1 MTLSAMIEK
10 GLLCPNSPSRIKNG
24 RKPIPRF
31 EIPVSHAVDYDTAQL
46 PVDPYTLG
54 VLIGDGSLTRS
65 VIAFS
70 CSDTDISVM
79 ERVKNRL
86 PDGYTLTK
94 HDNPSCPQYIIAQ
107 TVSGGKHGFRKKIDN
122 LCLCVHSGDKFIP
135 EVYKISSVSQR
146 LDLLRG
152 LMDTDGSCINNKTTF
167 HTTSP
172 KLASDVV
179 ELVRSLGGTAKV
191 SYYVREDKNSDDY
204 QVRIK
209 MPDCPF
215 FLERKAR
222 EWSPTKPSRY
232 IVEAAYMGETE
243 CQCIKVSGEDEL
255 YITDDYIVTHN
266 TTLGCSA
273 PNPVLFD
280 YDGGAQRING
290 AHQVPTVQITS
301 WADTAAALDEITREM
316 PECESIIID
325 TAGKMLDYM
334 SAYIIANDSKMGQRD
349 GSLSLKGY
357 GVRKNM
363 FVNFLKQLQIM
374 GKNVVFIAHEREE
387 KRGDD
392 IVKRP
397 EIGGSSAN
405 DLIKELDLVGYM
417 SAIGRDRTIAFDP
430 TEYYYAKNT
439 CSLPAV
445 DRLPVLVDEH
455 GTAKGENSYLCGLID
470 TYRKRQEERQRMTA
484 DYEQLVAT
492 VTAAIEDSN
501 TLEEV
506 NELTAKIPGMQH
518 VYNSKILL
526 ATRLNDRAKALGFKF
541 DKLSKTYV
549 GA

>member
-1 MTLSAMIEK
+1 MGIIKQPGEIAPKKTISILIYGQP
-10 GLLCPNSPSRIKNG
+10 GL
-24 RKPIPRF
+24 
-31 EIPVSHAVDYDTAQL
+31 
-46 PVDPYTLG
+46 
-54 VLIGDGSLTRS
+54 
-65 VIAFS
+65 
-70 CSDTDISVM
+70 
-79 ERVKNRL
+79 
-86 PDGYTLTK
+86 
-94 HDNPSCPQYIIAQ
+94 
-107 TVSGGKHGFRKKIDN
+107 GK
-122 LCLCVHSGDKFIP
+122 
-135 EVYKISSVSQR
+135 
-146 LDLLRG
+146 
-152 LMDTDGSCINNKTTF
+152 
-167 HTTSP
+167 
-172 KLASDVV
+172 
-179 ELVRSLGGTAKV
+179 
-191 SYYVREDKNSDDY
+191 
-204 QVRIK
+204 
-209 MPDCPF
+209 
-215 FLERKAR
+215 
-222 EWSPTKPSRY
+222 
-232 IVEAAYMGETE
+232 
-243 CQCIKVSGEDEL
+243 
-255 YITDDYIVTHN
+255 

-290 AHQVPTVQITS
+290 AHQVPTVQISS
-301 WADTAAALDEITREM
+301 WADTTVALDEIAREM

-455 GTAKGENSYLCGLID
+455 GTARGENNYLCGLID
-470 TYRKRQEERQRMTA
+470 IYRKRQEERQRMTA

-492 VTAAIEDSN
+492 VTAAIEDSK

-506 NELTAKIPGMQH
+506 NELVTKIPGMQH

-526 ATRLNDRAKALGFKF
+526 ASRLNDRAKALGFKL
-541 DKLSKTYV
+541 DKLTKTYV

>member
-10 GLLCPNSPSRIKNG
+10 GLLCPNSPSRVRSG
-24 RKPIPRF
+24 RMPVPRF
-31 EIPVSHAVDYDTAQL
+31 EIPVPKAVDFEERQL
-46 PVDPYTLG
+46 PVDPYVLG
-54 VLIGDGSLTRS
+54 VLLGDGSMTQS
-65 VIAFS
+65 VVAFS
-70 CSDTDISVM
+70 CPDNDISIM
-79 ERVKNRL
+79 RRVAKRI
-86 PDGYTLTK
+86 PDGYMLTRRES
-94 HDNPSCPQYIIAQ
+94 PCPQYIIAQ
-107 TVSGGKHGFRKKIDN
+107 IKEGGKQGFRKKIDS

-135 EVYKISSVSQR
+135 EIYKLASTAQR

-152 LMDTDGSCINNKTTF
+152 LMDTDGSCFGNKTVF

-172 KLASDVV
+172 RLAADIVD
-179 ELVRSLGGTAKV
+179 LTRSLGGSTRV
-191 SYYVREDKNSDDY
+191 SYYEREDKDRGEF

-209 MPDCPF
+209 IANCPF
-215 FLERKAR
+215 YLDRKASQWR
-222 EWSPTKPSRY
+222 AVEPSRY
-232 IVEAAYMGETE
+232 IVSADIAGETE

-266 TTLGCSA
+266 TTIGCSA

-301 WADTAAALDEITREM
+301 WADTTAALDEIAREM
-316 PECESIIID
+316 PECRSIVID

-334 SAYIIANDSKMGQRD
+334 SAHIIAQDSKMGQRD

-357 GVRKNM
+357 GVRKTM
-363 FVNFLKQLQIM
+363 FVNFLKQLQTM

-455 GTAKGENSYLCGLID
+455 GNARGENSYLCGVIEA
-470 TYRKRQEERQRMTA
+470 YGRRQEETQRMTA
-484 DYEQLVAT
+484 EYEQLVAT
-492 VTAAIEDSN
+492 VTAAINDSG
-501 TLEEV
+501 TLEEI
-506 NELTAKIPGMQH
+506 NELVAKIPAMQH
-518 VYNSKILL
+518 IYNSKILL
-526 ATRLNDRAKALGFKF
+526 ASRLNARANALGFKL
-541 DKLSKTYV
+541 DKLTKTYV